1 MNFQNKSFVSYL
13 SIGLMLLPALLCIF
27 TPSALLL
34 RSVAQYTV
42 QIMFLYLFAGLGF
55 LALRKTNYTWICFC
69 CCGLLALFLRQSI
82 DKSFMYEKENKSAAI
97 LRVAQFNSSNL
108 EDNLDNSIEQLIK
121 SDADIIC
128 VQELSATLDTIL
140 LRKLKAQYPYYS
152 HIKNISYYGM
162 ALFSKIPL
170 NKKEPLMVEE
180 IPNLVT
186 NITFG
191 NEEVSLVCSYTEPPV
206 DQPHYMLLK
215 KHLQGVAEYIA
226 QIKNSVVTIG
236 NYNTVSWSNEIQDFK
251 RARQLQDSRLGFMP
265 TYPNNNYTIFKV
277 PHDHIFYSEK
287 LKCTN
292 FQLVGSLGIMSTL
305 QLKSYE
311 ELHPKK

>member
-1 MNFQNKSFVSYL
+1 
-13 SIGLMLLPALLCIF
+13 LMVLPAVLCIF
-27 TPSALLL
+27 TPSVLLL
-34 RSVAQYTV
+34 RTVAQYTV
-42 QIMFLYLFAGLGF
+42 QIMFFYLFSGLIF

-82 DKSFMYEKENKSAAI
+82 DKSFMYPKEDKSAAI
-97 LRVAQFNSSNL
+97 LRIAQFNSSNI
-108 EDNLDNSIEQLIK
+108 EDNLDSCLEVLKK
-121 SDADIIC
+121 SEADIIC
-128 VQELSATLDTIL
+128 IQELSPTLDTIL
-140 LRKLKAQYPYYS
+140 LRKLKGQYPHYS
-152 HIKNISYYGM
+152 HIKNIGYYGM

-170 NKKEPLMVEE
+170 NKKEPLMVDD

-186 NITFG
+186 SITFA
-191 NEEVSLVCSYTEPPV
+191 NEEIYLVCSYTEPPV
-206 DQPHYMLLK
+206 DQTRYTLLK

-226 QIKNSVVTIG
+226 QLKNSVVTIG

-265 TYPNNNYTIFKV
+265 TFPNNNYTIFKV
-277 PHDHIFYSEK
+277 PNDHIFYSEK
-287 LKCTN
+287 LKCIN

-311 ELHPKK
+311 ELHQKK